1 MSINR
6 TKTFIATIPMK
17 SEEQVIEIKKVLEQI
32 FGWVVLKGRHSDRK
46 SVVKGW
52 CRSQQNDVPWR
63 LAEYIDIYLHPKN
76 PNYNSSKG
84 IHRQN
89 MAYNE
94 ASVIKARILGRMK
107 LSLADGHYNTI
118 QSKKNTAYKAIS
130 NSLYGN
136 GQKAVVTNTPKVH
149 HNSKKPYG
157 TITKQIW
164 QFMNNRRDA
173 TYTEM
178 KTFYDVDI
186 RGNSGIINGG
196 SFIHHL
202 QSLRKPSAKR
212 GWYLAKQL
220 NGKYALRGC

>member
-1 MSINR
+1 MSR
-6 TKTFIATIPMK
+6 TKNYIATIPMK
-17 SEEQVIEIKKVLEQI
+17 NEEQVIEVKKVLEQI

-46 SVVKGW
+46 SVVTNWSVGK
-52 CRSQQNDVPWR
+52 QNDVPWI

-76 PNYNSSKG
+76 PNYNSTKG

-94 ASVIKARILGRMK
+94 VSVVNARILGNMK
-107 LSLADGHYNTI
+107 LGLADGHYNKMQTKNSAI
-118 QSKKNTAYKAIS
+118 YQSIMNIHYRTAR
-130 NSLYGN
+130 
-136 GQKAVVTNTPKVH
+136 KAVVTNTPKVH
-149 HNSKKPYG
+149 PHSKKPYG

-164 QFMNNRRDA
+164 QFLNNRMDA
-173 TYTEM
+173 TYTEL
-178 KTFYDVDI
+178 KTYYDVVI
-186 RGNSGIINGG
+186 RGNAIMINGG

-202 QSLRKPSAKR
+202 QSLRNPSKKR

>member
-1 MSINR
+1 MSR
-6 TKTFIATIPMK
+6 TKNYIATIPMK
-17 SEEQVIEIKKVLEQI
+17 NEEQVFEIKKVLEQI
-32 FGWVVLKGRHSDRK
+32 FGWVVLKGRHNNRK
-46 SVVKGW
+46 SVVTNWSVGK
-52 CRSQQNDVPWR
+52 QNDVPWR

-76 PNYNSSKG
+76 PNYNSTKG
-84 IHRQN
+84 IKRQN

-94 ASVIKARILGRMK
+94 VSVVNARILGNMK
-107 LSLADGHYNTI
+107 LGLADGHYNKMQTKRGALY
-118 QSKKNTAYKAIS
+118 QSIMNIHYRTTQ
-130 NSLYGN
+130 NV
-136 GQKAVVTNTPKVH
+136 VVTSTPKVH

-157 TITKQIW
+157 MVAKQIW
-164 QFMNNRRDA
+164 DFMNNRFDA

-186 RGNSGIINGG
+186 RGNSGMINGG

-220 NGKYALRGC
+220 NGKYALRLS

>member
-17 SEEQVIEIKKVLEQI
+17 NEEQVIEVKKVLEQI
-32 FGWVVLKGRHSDRK
+32 FGWVVLRGRHSDRK
-46 SVVKGW
+46 SVVKNWGKL
-52 CRSQQNDVPWR
+52 SQNDVNWR

-76 PNYNSSKG
+76 PNYNSTKG

-89 MAYNE
+89 MKLNDN
-94 ASVIKARILGRMK
+94 SVIVARRLGNMK

-118 QSKKNTAYKAIS
+118 KSKGTPAYVAIMTMYNQSK
-130 NSLYGN
+130 
-136 GQKAVVTNTPKVH
+136 QKAVVTNTPKVH

-157 TITKQIW
+157 MIAKQIW
-164 QFMNNRRDA
+164 QFMNNRMDA
-173 TYTEM
+173 SFTEIKTY
-178 KTFYDVDI
+178 YDVDI
-186 RGNSGIINGG
+186 RGNKTILNGG

>member
-52 CRSQQNDVPWR
+52 RKWAQNDVPWR
-63 LAEYIDIYLHPKN
+63 LAEYIDVYLHPKN

-84 IHRQN
+84 IQRQN
-89 MAYNE
+89 MQLNNMNV
-94 ASVIKARILGRMK
+94 VIARRLGNMK
-107 LSLADGHYNTI
+107 LSLADGHYNAI
-118 QSKKNTAYKAIS
+118 QSKGSAPYQTIMGMYYQSKSKV
-130 NSLYGN
+130 
-136 GQKAVVTNTPKVH
+136 VVTSTPKVH
-149 HNSKKPYG
+149 RNSKKPYG
-157 TITKQIW
+157 MIAKQIW
-164 QFMNNRRDA
+164 QFMNNRMDA
-173 TYTEM
+173 TYSEM
-178 KTFYDVDI
+178 KTFYDIDI
-186 RGNSGIINGG
+186 RGNQTMINGG

-220 NGKYALRGC
+220 NGRYALRGC